1 MCENRTSRQDSVHR
15 PKDSYC
21 LLDTGFP
28 AICILPMFVAMPL
41 QFDTVEKADVGPSFC
56 VRFGNIIVI
65 HKPPGWDVQGI
76 TSARFLASW
85 LERILADMLYDREL
99 HSIGFIH
106 RLDVA
111 CSGLLLAKR
120 NHNVEYFLQ

>member
-1 MCENRTSRQDSVHR
+1 MHQ

-21 LLDTGFP
+21 LLCAGVP
-28 AICILPMFVAMPL
+28 AICILSMFVTMPL
-41 QFDTVEKADVGPSFC
+41 PSDVAEQEDEGPSIC
-56 VRFGNIIVI
+56 VQLGGIIVI

-85 LERILADMLYDREL
+85 LERILADMLYDQEL

-120 NHNVEYFLQ
+120 NHDVGYFLQ